1 MTRQQHPRVASG
13 LRPTPR
19 SSDLC
24 ITPDGEECG
33 FGDGRVLLRDVT
45 VRYGRRIALEAVSG
59 EFASGSLANG
69 AGKST
74 LLAAIA
80 GVVRL
85 ARGVV
90 DCAGPQL
97 LAYLPQLA
105 AIDRDYPL
113 TVSELITLG
122 GWGEFGAFRSPG
134 TELRARAA
142 AVAETVGL
150 AGRLGRPIGE
160 ISVGELQRA
169 LFARLIL
176 QDAAVVLLDE
186 PFAAVDAQTMSVLLD
201 QVTRWHQQR
210 RTVIAVLHD
219 LDLVRER
226 FPSTLVLARRCL
238 AWGATEVALPAMA
251 ARCRCMD

>member
-1 MTRQQHPRVASG
+1 MRAEG
-13 LRPTPR
+13 
-19 SSDLC
+19 
-24 ITPDGEECG
+24 G
-33 FGDGRVLLRDVT
+33 VLLRDVT
-45 VRYGRRIALEAVSG
+45 VRYGRCVALEAVTG
-59 EFASGSLANG
+59 EFVAGSLTAVVGANG

-74 LLAAIA
+74 LLAAIT

-85 ARGVV
+85 AGGVV
-90 DCAGPQL
+90 NCAARQR

-105 AIDRDYPL
+105 AIDLDYPL

-122 GWGEFGAFRSPG
+122 GWREFGPFRSPASA
-134 TELRARAA
+134 LRARVA

-150 AGRLGRPIGE
+150 AGRLARPIGE

-176 QDAAVVLLDE
+176 QDAAVILLDE

-201 QVTRWHQQR
+201 QVTRWHQEG

-219 LDLVRER
+219 LDLVQAR
-226 FPSTLVLARRCL
+226 FPSTLVLARRCV
-238 AWGATEVALPAMA
+238 AWGPTEMARPAMA
-251 ARCRCMD
+251 A